1 MKSNKKLQGS
11 SDLKR
16 WMERWT
22 DLKRFNKKV
31 FYQGHL
37 SYMLTANQ
45 LIPKQTKDEFKG
57 RLNLEGGRRQM
68 LLELRYNS
76 GKTFLLN

>member
-1 MKSNKKLQGS
+1 MKSNKKSQGS

-16 WMERWT
+16 WMERWG

-45 LIPKQTKDEFKG
+45 LIPKPTKDVFKG
-57 RLNLEGGRRQM
+57 GLNLDGGRRQI

-76 GKTFLLN
+76 GKPFLLN